1 VRPEYHPNVQR
12 ARRHQ
17 RLFSGLAFALLALVA
32 ELAGRSLTHRF
43 DVGRHVGAHGYAT
56 ANYYPFLVGGVKIAI
71 ALLLARLAW
80 RFARAH
86 TAARAARRLLA
97 AAGREPA
104 RAPGIRVQLSAR
116 LWLAAFVATSLFYL
130 VQTDAERLSTGNA
143 ELLAPWLHTSA
154 LPIFAV
160 LAVLIALVW
169 GVVAR
174 WLADYE
180 RFAEA
185 AVAFAQRTTAGVL
198 PPPSRRTAD
207 ARTTPRRLFGL
218 AFESRPP
225 PVPA

>member
-1 VRPEYHPNVQR
+1 MQR

-17 RLFSGLAFALLALVA
+17 RFLSGLAFALLALVA
-32 ELAGRSLTHRF
+32 ELVGRSLTHRF
-43 DVGRHVGAHGYAT
+43 DIGRHVDAPSYAT
-56 ANYYPFLVGGVKIAI
+56 ADYYPFLLAGVKVAI

-80 RFARAH
+80 RFVRAH

-97 AAGREPA
+97 AGGRSPG
-104 RAPGIRVQLSAR
+104 RAPGIRIELSPR
-116 LWLAAFVATSLFYL
+116 LWLASFAVTSLFYL
-130 VQTDAERLSTGNA
+130 VQTDAERLSSGNSD
-143 ELLAPWLHTSA
+143 LLAPWLHTSA

-160 LAVLIALVW
+160 LAVLVALIW
-169 GVVAR
+169 SVVAR

-185 AVAFAQRTTAGVL
+185 TVAFARHA
-198 PPPSRRTAD
+198 SRRAAAPPRRRRAD
-207 ARTTPRRLFGL
+207 ARGTPRHLFGL

>member
-1 VRPEYHPNVQR
+1 VDR

-17 RLFSGLAFALLALVA
+17 RLLSGLAFALLALVA
-32 ELAGRSLTHRF
+32 ELVGRSLTHRL
-43 DVGRHVGAHGYAT
+43 DVGRHVASPGYAG
-56 ANYYPFLVGGVKIAI
+56 ADYYPFLLAGVKVGI

-86 TAARAARRLLA
+86 AAARAARRLLA
-97 AAGREPA
+97 AVDSRPS
-104 RAPGIRVQLSAR
+104 RAPRVRVVLSPR
-116 LWLAAFVATSLFYL
+116 LWLASFLVTALFYL
-130 VQTDAERLSTGNA
+130 VQTDAERLSSGRWP
-143 ELLAPWLHTSA
+143 LLAPWLHTSA

-160 LAVLIALVW
+160 LAVLVAVGW
-169 GVVAR
+169 GVVAG

-185 AVAFAQRTTAGVL
+185 AVEHAHRAVERAQPTPV
-198 PPPSRRTAD
+198 RRIAEG
-207 ARTTPRRLFGL
+207 RPPRRLFGL